1 MWIKFGFEL
10 CVLKIAY
17 NSLISE
23 TYNCTKSAVYSQ
35 IKTIKDAR
43 LQLPIIGR
51 RYNGIIGELNPNNDK
66 EFRLVAPVKR
76 QELEI

>member
-1 MWIKFGFEL
+1 MHKG
-10 CVLKIAY
+10 CSKIAG